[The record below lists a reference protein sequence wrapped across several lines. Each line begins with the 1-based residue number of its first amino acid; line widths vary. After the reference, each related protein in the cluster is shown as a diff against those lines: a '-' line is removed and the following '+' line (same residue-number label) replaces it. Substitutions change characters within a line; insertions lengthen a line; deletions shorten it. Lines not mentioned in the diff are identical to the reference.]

1 MQTVDVYR
9 ALWRHKVFIVV
20 LTALLAGGTAFFVSR
35 QVKVYQA
42 TSLVRIQQ
50 RVANPTEAFGALQT
64 GQLLAETYAKIVE
77 TDTVRRRIFAIVGS
91 RVPADTRDISISGS
105 SVNQLDLMQIAVK
118 SSDPTRA
125 RIIANAAPTALRQF
139 IHDTATLRDQIVT
152 VDPAAEPKSPVSPRV
167 KLDVA
172 LALLLG
178 LIFNS
183 ALALVLELVGDR
195 SRDPDEL
202 EHLFGLP
209 VLATIPSLKLRA
221 APQLRTPAAAPS
233 LVDVSTQPI
242 TRRARG
248 DNAG

>member
-1 MQTVDVYR
+1 MPTVDVYR
-9 ALWRHKVFIVV
+9 ALWRHKIFIVV
-20 LTALLAGGTAFFVSR
+20 MTALLAGVTAFFVSR
-35 QVKVYQA
+35 QVKEYQA

-77 TDTVRRRIFAIVGS
+77 TDTVRRRIFAILGS
-91 RVPADTRDISISGS
+91 RVPDTRDVSITGS

-118 SSDPTRA
+118 TSDPTQS
-125 RIIANAAPTALRQF
+125 RIIANAAPKALRQF

-152 VDPAAEPKSPVSPRV
+152 VDPAAQPKSPVSPRV

-172 LALLLG
+172 LAVLLG
-178 LIFNS
+178 LIFNA
-183 ALALVLELVGDR
+183 ALALVLDLVSDR

-202 EHLFGLP
+202 EELFELP

-221 APQLRTPAAAPS
+221 APQLRVPASAPP
-233 LVDVSTQPI
+233 LVEVSSQPI
-242 TRRARG
+242 TRSARG
-248 DNAG
+248 DNVR